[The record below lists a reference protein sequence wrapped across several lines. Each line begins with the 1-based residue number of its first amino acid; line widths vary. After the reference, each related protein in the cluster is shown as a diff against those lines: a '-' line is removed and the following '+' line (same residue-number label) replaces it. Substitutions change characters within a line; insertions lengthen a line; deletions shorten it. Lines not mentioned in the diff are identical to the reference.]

1 MIRLVKRLRADT
13 AGSVAIE
20 YALIG
25 GIVSVA
31 VIVGALAIG
40 TQLNSGFQS
49 LVGWLK

>member
-1 MIRLVKRLRADT
+1 MTRLLKRFRAD
-13 AGSVAIE
+13 AGGSVAIE

-31 VIVGALAIG
+31 VIVGAIAIG

-49 LVGWLK
+49 IVGWLK